1 MMKMNRIEMKKKIIN
16 LINDNHDLNLTLE
29 DNEMIVINCF
39 LNNIDNL
46 NISVT
51 QKNNSKL
58 VLNYSGFVKSNA
70 TVNYNGVI
78 LGNNNECIIN
88 MRVIAESA
96 EGNFNV
102 VVKAAENTIN
112 NEVIENLKGINEDG
126 TITFI
131 PVLEVDTNMVE
142 ASHFA
147 TIGPLDKNQIFY
159 LQSKGVS
166 IKSACKLLKKSFL
179 NSLFSEEFI
188 SSLNKGKEYNE

>member
-29 DNEMIVINCF
+29 DNEMIVVNCF

-166 IKSACKLLKKSFL
+166 IKSACELLKKSFL